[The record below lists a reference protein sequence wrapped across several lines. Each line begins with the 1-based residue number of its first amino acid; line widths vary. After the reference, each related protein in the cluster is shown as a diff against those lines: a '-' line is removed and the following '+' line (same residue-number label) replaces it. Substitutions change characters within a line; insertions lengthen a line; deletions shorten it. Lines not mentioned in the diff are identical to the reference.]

1 LSDGVF
7 VLGST
12 GPTGEMLVRELC
24 AIGRTTWVMHR
35 TDERRA
41 EFERLGAITLI
52 GDAMD
57 RDSILR
63 ATEQAAVAC
72 DTIVNLI
79 GGNPMQAPDT
89 WPDYEGNVNAIDAA
103 ASASIRRF
111 VFVTS
116 VGTGSSWQ
124 YVPEDAFTRP
134 ILELKS
140 RAEAHLRDSGLRYCI
155 IKPGGLWHGEEVR
168 DGDAVL
174 VTENDSVR
182 GVIDRTQL
190 VEVIRQVLDD
200 KGGVTDG
207 KELYAVTYKIS
218 VLDGNAEPFAFR
230 RG

>member
-1 LSDGVF
+1 
-7 VLGST
+7 
-12 GPTGEMLVRELC
+12 MLVRDLC
-24 AIGRTTWVMHR
+24 AIGRTAWVMHR
-35 TDERRA
+35 TDERRE

-72 DTIVNLI
+72 DAIVNLI
-79 GGNPMQAPDT
+79 GGNPMQPPDT
-89 WPDYEGNVNAIDAA
+89 WPDYGGNVNAIDAA
-103 ASASIRRF
+103 ASAGIRRI

-140 RAEAHLRDSGLRYCI
+140 RAEAHLRDSGLSYCI

-190 VEVIRQVLDD
+190 VEVIKQVLDD
-200 KGGVTDG
+200 KSGVTDG
-207 KELYAVTYKIS
+207 KELYAVAYKVN
-218 VLDGNAEPFAFR
+218 VLDGNAEPFDFR